1 MPISKHLRIV
11 IAGVLVFL
19 VLALALALKD
29 TAKPIS
35 ASALENLIQ
44 KSMVVKVWIQG
55 EYLYA
60 QTRDAEVHKALLLQI
75 NPAVLKSIPIEKNSN
90 KILAFSIAGTLLA
103 FVLAYAFFYMRKMR
117 GKSMLALTNR
127 AGANVGSG
135 NNGGVFGASN
145 SSSPNG
151 AANSIDSG
159 DEFTPL
165 ESSLRFSDVA
175 GISDAKDELLE
186 ILDFLK
192 NPAKYQSLGVNM
204 PKGVLLSG
212 APGVGKTML
221 AKALAGESGI
231 PFFYQS
237 GASFVEMFVGVGAKR
252 VRALFNAAKRYAP
265 CVIFIDEID
274 AIGKARGLGANNT
287 ERESTLNQL
296 LIELD
301 GFGDN
306 SGIIVLGATNHIEA
320 LDPALLR
327 SGRFDRKVFI
337 ELPNLKERAQIIEL
351 YLRKKPHALGEKIAQ
366 IAQKTSGFSG
376 AMLATLV
383 NEAALNAIRR
393 SGWAGGLSASGTGA
407 GGLGA
412 DILGAGAGVGA
423 VAGNAGAPSVIIEEQ
438 DFEAVYQKIQSG
450 KRRLPLLSPRMRQI
464 YALYQASKILYAL
477 HASLPLQ
484 KASLFETD
492 ILEANAQTI
501 GSKEL
506 GARLSFYL
514 AGDRAVS
521 AFVGERFG
529 VFGEDFARLNA
540 LRDMAREVGLG
551 DEAGGVANM
560 VRNAGIERVE
570 SFVLSQRQNII
581 IIAAILCQDERV
593 DIDSV
598 QKTLQSVAQD
608 SSQNKIQ
615 NKIIE
620 AFINDCKAKAL
631 PNIIENL
638 SALK

>member
-11 IAGVLVFL
+11 IAGVLVFF

-60 QTRDAEVHKALLLQI
+60 QTRDAEVHKALFLQI

-90 KILAFSIAGTLLA
+90 KILAFSIAGALLA
-103 FVLAYAFFYMRKMR
+103 FVLAYVFFYMRKMR
-117 GKSMLALTNR
+117 GNTRALTNR
-127 AGANVGSG
+127 AGANNGGASG
-135 NNGGVFGASN
+135 ANSGGVFGGLNFGGFASAMD
-145 SSSPNG
+145 SS
-151 AANSIDSG
+151 D
-159 DEFTPL
+159 FTPL
-165 ESSLRFSDVA
+165 KSSLKFSDVA

-192 NPAKYQSLGVNM
+192 NPAKYQALGVNM

-252 VRALFNAAKRYAP
+252 VRALFNAAKRCAP

-274 AIGKARGLGANNT
+274 AIGRARGLGANNT

-337 ELPNLKERAQIIEL
+337 ELPNLEERAQIINL

-393 SGWAGGLSASGTGA
+393 SGGAGANAGGV
-407 GGLGA
+407 LGA
-412 DILGAGAGVGA
+412 DILGAGAN
-423 VAGNAGAPSVIIEEQ
+423 AGNAGAPSVIIEEQ

-477 HASLPLQ
+477 HLSLPLQ

-492 ILEANAQTI
+492 ILEPNAQTI

-506 GARLSFYL
+506 RARLGFYL

-529 VFGEDFARLNA
+529 VFGEDFARANA

-551 DEAGGVANM
+551 DEAGGMANM
-560 VRNAGIERVE
+560 AQKASAERVE

-598 QKTLQSVAQD
+598 QKALQSVAQD

-620 AFINDCKAKAL
+620 AFINDCKARAL

-638 SALK
+638 TTLK

>member
-60 QTRDAEVHKALLLQI
+60 QTRDAEVHKALFLQI

-90 KILAFSIAGTLLA
+90 KILVFSIAGALLA
-103 FVLAYAFFYMRKMR
+103 LVLAYAFYMRKMR
-117 GKSMLALTNR
+117 GNTRALTNR
-127 AGANVGSG
+127 AGV
-135 NNGGVFGASN
+135 NNGGEGAIKGVGGVFGGLN
-145 SSSPNG
+145 SSSS
-151 AANSIDSG
+151 ANAMDSS
-159 DEFTPL
+159 DFTPL
-165 ESSLRFSDVA
+165 KSSLKFGDVA

-192 NPAKYQSLGVNM
+192 NPAKYQSLGVSM

-252 VRALFNAAKRYAP
+252 VRALFNAAKRCAP

-274 AIGKARGLGANNT
+274 AIGRARGLGANNT

-393 SGWAGGLSASGTGA
+393 SGGAGGLSAS
-407 GGLGA
+407 
-412 DILGAGAGVGA
+412 AGAN
-423 VAGNAGAPSVIIEEQ
+423 AGNASTLGAEANKGAPSIIIEEQ

-477 HASLPLQ
+477 HLSLPLQ

-501 GSKEL
+501 SSKDL
-506 GARLSFYL
+506 RARLGFYL

-529 VFGEDFARLNA
+529 VFGEDFARANA
-540 LRDMAREVGLG
+540 LRDMAQEVGLG
-551 DEAGGVANM
+551 DEAGDMASM
-560 VRNAGIERVE
+560 AQNAGIERVE
-570 SFVLSQRQNII
+570 SFVLRQRQNII
-581 IIAAILCQDERV
+581 IIAAILYQDERV
-593 DIDSV
+593 DIDSA
-598 QKTLQSVAQD
+598 QKALQSIAQD

-620 AFINDCKAKAL
+620 AFINDCKARAL